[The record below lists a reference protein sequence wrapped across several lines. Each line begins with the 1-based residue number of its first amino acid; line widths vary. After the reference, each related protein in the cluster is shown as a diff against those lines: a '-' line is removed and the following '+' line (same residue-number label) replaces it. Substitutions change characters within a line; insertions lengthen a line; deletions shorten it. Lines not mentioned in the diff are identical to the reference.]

1 MTPVNPYLQLLRKAL
16 LCLGFVIVLIGFNA
30 FDASAQNTKGDRP
43 EVRSGAKRENRF
55 KIQRRKNQSKPKYNR
70 LRPRRFSPAS
80 SARLSQPTKSNR
92 NFYSRNVYSNNKSV
106 SAKLSRQNTR
116 SGGRI
121 SLGSASG
128 RTRNF
133 FSQRNRFVNN
143 RSTSQRSQRYRIYSN
158 RSQVARAK
166 RFGTKQNPPRVKGTA
181 APRTVSRPFI
191 SRKSTTP
198 FAGFW
203 NQKPKGEKP
212 YTKGDLA
219 GRPLRTKN
227 FETRKP
233 VIVNP
238 TANPYRVR
246 PSRSDRP
253 YSGPI
258 RGGYVSATKSGQP
271 WKGDIAG
278 RKIKGRNYSTKRP
291 APGGKRIFPPPTSIS
306 GRNRGRSASLPGGGY
321 RSVSG
326 KISNGGSANP
336 VRSLG
341 RGSWNNKGRAISGR
355 NAGANG
361 NLGFYSGNIKSRRG
375 YNPQG
380 ETYTGN
386 LKARKRI
393 KGGGSISGAWN
404 NNGRAVAGK
413 NAGANGNLGFYS
425 GNVRPRRGYSPQGE
439 TYTGNIKARKRV
451 TGGGSISGAWNNNGR
466 AIAGKHAGANG
477 NLGFYSGNVRPRRG
491 YSPQGETYT
500 GNIKAR
506 KREKGGGSITG
517 SWNNNGRAIA
527 GRNAGG
533 DPTVSRYQGNV
544 KFQRRAK
551 GGGSI
556 SGSWNNNGRAIAGRN
571 TGGDPTVSRYQGNVK
586 FQRKA
591 KGGGSISGSWNNNGR
606 AIAGRNAG
614 GDPTVSRYQGNVK
627 YQRKEKGG
635 GSISGSWNN
644 NGRAI
649 AGRYPGGDKNVSY
662 YQGNLKF
669 KPKEKGGGSVS
680 GKHWNNNEQPTTV
693 KDNRST
699 GMASFQGNIKAK
711 KKDKPDVDYFP
722 QKKRQFDFQ
731 PSMRDQGEEYTGN
744 IKLARFK
751 RNFIKNPN
759 QADEALK
766 KNRPDK
772 TTYLVNGLQVKVKEK
787 DYKKRPHA
795 ADGSMPGIAP
805 GKNSI
810 RASEYSRVIRRNWD
824 YKRNPSSARAALRVR
839 EPGKAFLDATK
850 YQGNIKMKRF
860 DFFRK
865 KDLYPDSRF
874 VKTNKN
880 NTDEERS
887 LLTNFRLWWARL
899 FKKNENQPDHLKEK
913 VKKPRYDKGE
923 QGLWYD

>member
-1 MTPVNPYLQLLRKAL
+1 M
-16 LCLGFVIVLIGFNA
+16 GFNA

-55 KIQRRKNQSKPKYNR
+55 KIQRRKNQSKPNYNR

-92 NFYSRNVYSNNKSV
+92 NFYSRNVFSNNKSV

-203 NQKPKGEKP
+203 NQKAKGEKP

-506 KREKGGGSITG
+506 KREKGGGSITS

-571 TGGDPTVSRYQGNVK
+571 AGGDPTVSRYQGNVK

-824 YKRNPSSARAALRVR
+824 YKRNPSSAQAALRVR

>member
-1 MTPVNPYLQLLRKAL
+1 MTTGTPYSPLLRKVL
-16 LCLGFVIVLIGFNA
+16 LCAGLILFLLTLNSIEG
-30 FDASAQNTKGDRP
+30 SAQNTKGDRP
-43 EVRSGAKRENRF
+43 EVRSGANRENRF
-55 KIQRRKNQSKPKYNR
+55 RIQRKKNKGKPSYNR
-70 LRPRRFSPAS
+70 LRPKRYSPAS
-80 SARLSQPTKSNR
+80 SARLSRPTKSNR
-92 NFYSRNVYSNNKSV
+92 NFYSTRSFTNNRSV
-106 SAKLSRQNTR
+106 SGKLSRQNTR

-121 SLGSASG
+121 SVGSASG

-133 FSQRNRFVNN
+133 YSQRNRFVNN

-166 RFGTKQNPPRVKGTA
+166 RFGTKQNPPSVKGTVT
-181 APRTVSRPFI
+181 PRSASRPFI

-203 NQKPKGEKP
+203 NQKAKGEKP
-212 YTKGDLA
+212 WTKGDLA

-233 VIVNP
+233 VITNP
-238 TANPYRVR
+238 TANPYRVKPVR
-246 PSRSDRP
+246 GDRP

-258 RGGYVSATKSGQP
+258 RGGFVTRSQSGRP

-278 RKIKGRNYSTKRP
+278 RKIKGRNYESKRP
-291 APGGKRIFPPPTSIS
+291 APGGKRINPPPRSIS
-306 GRNRGRSASLPGGGY
+306 GKNRAGRSASLGGGY

-326 KISNGGSANP
+326 KLNTGGGANP

-341 RGSWNNKGRAISGR
+341 GRSWNNKGRAISGR

-361 NLGFYSGNIKSRRG
+361 NIGFYSGNIKSRRG
-375 YNPQG
+375 YGNQG
-380 ETYTGN
+380 EGYTGN
-386 LKARKRI
+386 IRSRKRLQ
-393 KGGGSISGAWN
+393 GGGSISGAWN
-404 NNGRAVAGK
+404 NNGRAIAGR
-413 NAGANGNLGFYS
+413 NAGANGKLGFYS
-425 GNVRPRRGYSPQGE
+425 GNVRPKRGYSSQGE
-439 TYTGNIKARKRV
+439 TYTGSIKSRRREK
-451 TGGGSISGAWNNNGR
+451 GGGSISGAWNNNGR

-477 NLGFYSGNVRPRRG
+477 KLGFYSGNMRTRRG
-491 YSPQGETYT
+491 YSPQGETYS

-506 KREKGGGSITG
+506 KREKGGGSISG
-517 SWNNNGRAIA
+517 PWNNNGRAVA

-533 DPTVSRYQGNV
+533 DPAVSRYQGNIR
-544 KFQRRAK
+544 FQQKGK

-556 SGSWNNNGRAIAGRN
+556 SGSWNNNGRAIAGRHD
-571 TGGDPTVSRYQGNVK
+571 GGDPAVSRYQGNVR
-586 FQRKA
+586 FQRK
-591 KGGGSISGSWNNNGR
+591 G
-606 AIAGRNAG
+606 
-614 GDPTVSRYQGNVK
+614 
-627 YQRKEKGG
+627 KGG

-649 AGRYPGGDKNVSY
+649 AGRYPGGNAKISNHTGYKMFDLKPSMRNQGEEY
-662 YQGNLKF
+662 TGNLKA
-669 KPKEKGGGSVS
+669 KPKPRGAGGSIS
-680 GKHWNNNEQPTTV
+680 GKFWNNNEQSTTIR
-693 KDNRST
+693 NNNST
-699 GMASFQGNIKAK
+699 KLASFQGNLKSK
-711 KKDKPDVDYFP
+711 KIEKPDVKYFP
-722 QKKRQFDFQ
+722 QKYRQFDLH
-731 PSMRDQGEEYTGN
+731 PSMRNQGEEYTGN
-744 IKLARFK
+744 IKLSRFK
-751 RNFIKNPN
+751 RNYLKSPN

-810 RASEYSRVIRRNWD
+810 RASEYTRVIRRTWD
-824 YKRNPSSARAALRVR
+824 YKRNPSSARGALRVR
-839 EPGKAFLDATK
+839 EPGKAFLDATD

-860 DFFRK
+860 DLFRK
-865 KDLYPDSRF
+865 KDFYPDSRF

-887 LLTNFRLWWARL
+887 LLTNFKLWWARL
-899 FKKNENQPDHLKEK
+899 FRKNENQPDHLKDK

>member
-586 FQRKA
+586 
-591 KGGGSISGSWNNNGR
+591 
-606 AIAGRNAG
+606 
-614 GDPTVSRYQGNVK
+614 

>member
-1 MTPVNPYLQLLRKAL
+1 M
-16 LCLGFVIVLIGFNA
+16 GFNA

-70 LRPRRFSPAS
+70 LRPKRFSPAS

-92 NFYSRNVYSNNKSV
+92 NFYSRNVFSNNKSV

-258 RGGYVSATKSGQP
+258 RGGYVSATKSGRP

-291 APGGKRIFPPPTSIS
+291 APGGKRIFPPPTSVS

>member
-1 MTPVNPYLQLLRKAL
+1 MRKVI
-16 LCLGFVIVLIGFNA
+16 LCLGFAVVLMGLNA
-30 FDASAQNTKGDRP
+30 IDANGQNTKGDRP
-43 EVRSGAKRENRF
+43 EVRSGGKRETRF
-55 KIQRRKNQSKPKYNR
+55 KTPRRKNQSKPSYNR
-70 LRPRRFSPAS
+70 LRPKRFSPAS
-80 SARLSQPTKSNR
+80 SARLSKPTKANR
-92 NFYSRNVYSNNKSV
+92 NFYSRRSYSNNRSV
-106 SAKLSRQNTR
+106 SGKLSRQNTR

-121 SLGSASG
+121 SVGSASG

-133 FSQRNRFVNN
+133 YSQRSRFVNN
-143 RSTSQRSQRYRIYSN
+143 RSTAQRSQRYRIYSN

-166 RFGTKQNPPRVKGTA
+166 RFGTKQNPPNVKGTV

-198 FAGFW
+198 FARFW

-246 PSRSDRP
+246 PVRGDRP
-253 YSGPI
+253 YNGPI
-258 RGGYVSATKSGQP
+258 RGGYVSATKSGKP

-291 APGGKRIFPPPTSIS
+291 APGGKRIFPPPNSVS
-306 GRNRGRSASLPGGGY
+306 GKNRGRSASLPGGGY

-326 KISNGGSANP
+326 KIKNGGAANP
-336 VRSLG
+336 VRSMG
-341 RGSWNNKGRAISGR
+341 SGSWNNKGRAIAGR

-361 NLGFYSGNIKSRRG
+361 NLGFFA
-375 YNPQG
+375 
-380 ETYTGN
+380 GN
-386 LKARKRI
+386 LKSRKRI

-404 NNGRAVAGK
+404 NKGRAVAGK

-425 GNVRPRRGYSPQGE
+425 GNVRPKRGYSSQGETYTGSIKARKRVKGGGSISGAWNNNGRAVTGKNAGANGNLGFYSGNMRPKRGYSPQGE

-466 AIAGKHAGANG
+466 AIAG
-477 NLGFYSGNVRPRRG
+477 
-491 YSPQGETYT
+491 
-500 GNIKAR
+500 
-506 KREKGGGSITG
+506 
-517 SWNNNGRAIA
+517 
-527 GRNAGG
+527 RNAGG
-533 DPTVSRYQGNV
+533 DPSVSRYQGNL
-544 KFQRRAK
+544 
-551 GGGSI
+551 
-556 SGSWNNNGRAIAGRN
+556 
-571 TGGDPTVSRYQGNVK
+571 K
-586 FQRKA
+586 FQRKG

-614 GDPTVSRYQGNVK
+614 GDPSVSRYQGNMK
-627 YQRKEKGG
+627 FQPKGKGG

-649 AGRYPGGDKNVSY
+649 AGRNAGGEPSVSR
-662 YQGNLKF
+662 YQGNMKF
-669 KPKEKGGGSVS
+669 RPKAKGGGSISGSWNNKGQAIAGRYPGGNAKISNHTGYKMFDLKPSMRNQGEEYTGNLKAKPKPKGAGGSIS

-693 KDNRST
+693 RNNNST
-699 GMASFQGNIKAK
+699 KLAAFQGNIKAK

-731 PSMRDQGEEYTGN
+731 PSMRDQGEEYTGS

-751 RNFIKNPN
+751 RNYLKTPN

-766 KNRPDK
+766 KSRPDK

-810 RASEYSRVIRRNWD
+810 RASEYTRVVRQNWD
-824 YKRNPSSARAALRVR
+824 YKRNPSSARGALRVR
-839 EPGKAFLDATK
+839 EPGKAFLDATN
-850 YQGNIKMKRF
+850 YQGNIKLKRF

-880 NTDEERS
+880 NTDEERG
-887 LLTNFRLWWARL
+887 LLTNFKLWWARL

>member
-1 MTPVNPYLQLLRKAL
+1 MTPGNSYPQLLRKAL
-16 LCLGFVIVLIGFNA
+16 LCFGFVLILLGLNA
-30 FDASAQNTKGDRP
+30 VDASAQNTKGDRP
-43 EVRSGAKRENRF
+43 EVRSGSKRENRF
-55 KIQRRKNQSKPKYNR
+55 KVSRKKNQSKPKYNR

-80 SARLSQPTKSNR
+80 SARISRPTKSNR
-92 NFYSRNVYSNNKSV
+92 NFYRQNAFTNNRSV
-106 SAKLSRQNTR
+106 SGQLSKRNAK

-121 SLGSASG
+121 SVGSASG

-133 FSQRNRFVNN
+133 FSQRNRYVNN

-166 RFGTKQNPPRVKGTA
+166 RFGTKQNPPRVNGTP
-181 APRTVSRPFI
+181 APRTASRPFI

-203 NQKPKGEKP
+203 NQKPKGERP

-233 VIVNP
+233 VVINP

-246 PSRSDRP
+246 PSRGDRT

-258 RGGYVSATKSGQP
+258 RGGYVTASKSGRP

-306 GRNRGRSASLPGGGY
+306 GKNRGRSASLPGSGY

-326 KISNGGSANP
+326 KISTGGSANP

-341 RGSWNNKGRAISGR
+341 RGSWNNRGRAVAPR

-361 NLGFYSGNIKSRRG
+361 NLGFFS
-375 YNPQG
+375 
-380 ETYTGN
+380 GN
-386 LKARKRI
+386 LKSRKRI

-425 GNVRPRRGYSPQGE
+425 GNVRPRKGYSPQGE
-439 TYTGNIKARKRV
+439 TYTGNMKARKRIK
-451 TGGGSISGAWNNNGR
+451 GGGSISGAWNNNGR
-466 AIAGKHAGANG
+466 AIAGKNAGANG
-477 NLGFYSGNVRPRRG
+477 NLGFYSGNVRPRKG

-500 GNIKAR
+500 GNMKAR
-506 KREKGGGSITG
+506 KRVTGGGSISG
-517 SWNNNGRAIA
+517 SWNNDGRAIA

-533 DPTVSRYQGNV
+533 NPS
-544 KFQRRAK
+544 
-551 GGGSI
+551 
-556 SGSWNNNGRAIAGRN
+556 
-571 TGGDPTVSRYQGNVK
+571 VSRYQGNVK

-614 GDPTVSRYQGNVK
+614 GDPSVSRYQGNVK
-627 YQRKEKGG
+627 FQRKAKGGGSISGSWNNNGRAIAGRYPGGDASVSRYQGNMKFQRKEKGG

-649 AGRYPGGDKNVSY
+649 AGRYPGGDASVSR
-662 YQGNLKF
+662 YQGNIKF
-669 KPKEKGGGSVS
+669 KPKAKGGGSVS

-693 KDNRST
+693 RNNNST
-699 GMASFQGNIKAK
+699 GLARFQGNIKGGK
-711 KKDKPDVDYFP
+711 KEKPDVDYFP

-731 PSMRDQGEEYTGN
+731 PSMRDQGEAYTGS
-744 IKLARFK
+744 IKLPRFK
-751 RNFIKNPN
+751 KNYLKNPN

-766 KNRPDK
+766 KSRPDK

-810 RASEYSRVIRRNWD
+810 RASEYTRVVRRDWD
-824 YKRNPSSARAALRVR
+824 YKRNPSSARAALHVR
-839 EPGKAFLDATK
+839 EPGKAFLDATH
-850 YQGNIKMKRF
+850 YQGNIKLKRF

-899 FKKNENQPDHLKEK
+899 FKKNENQPDHLKDK

-923 QGLWYD
+923 KGLWYD

>member
-556 SGSWNNNGRAIAGRN
+556 SGSWNNNGRAIAGR
-571 TGGDPTVSRYQGNVK
+571 
-586 FQRKA
+586 
-591 KGGGSISGSWNNNGR
+591 
-606 AIAGRNAG
+606 
-614 GDPTVSRYQGNVK
+614 
-627 YQRKEKGG
+627 
-635 GSISGSWNN
+635 
-644 NGRAI
+644 
-649 AGRYPGGDKNVSY
+649 YPGGDKNVSY

>member
-1 MTPVNPYLQLLRKAL
+1 
-16 LCLGFVIVLIGFNA
+16 
-30 FDASAQNTKGDRP
+30 
-43 EVRSGAKRENRF
+43 
-55 KIQRRKNQSKPKYNR
+55 
-70 LRPRRFSPAS
+70 
-80 SARLSQPTKSNR
+80 
-92 NFYSRNVYSNNKSV
+92 
-106 SAKLSRQNTR
+106 
-116 SGGRI
+116 
-121 SLGSASG
+121 
-128 RTRNF
+128 
-133 FSQRNRFVNN
+133 
-143 RSTSQRSQRYRIYSN
+143 
-158 RSQVARAK
+158 
-166 RFGTKQNPPRVKGTA
+166 
-181 APRTVSRPFI
+181 
-191 SRKSTTP
+191 
-198 FAGFW
+198 
-203 NQKPKGEKP
+203 
-212 YTKGDLA
+212 LA

-233 VIVNP
+233 VVVNP

-246 PSRSDRP
+246 PSRGDRT

-258 RGGYVSATKSGQP
+258 RGGYVTASKSGRP

-291 APGGKRIFPPPTSIS
+291 SPGGKRIFPPPTSIS
-306 GRNRGRSASLPGGGY
+306 GRNRGRSASLPGSGY

-326 KISNGGSANP
+326 KIKNGGGANP

-341 RGSWNNKGRAISGR
+341 RGSWNNKGRAVAGR

-375 YNPQG
+375 YNVQG
-380 ETYTGN
+380 EGYTGSI
-386 LKARKRI
+386 KARKRV

-439 TYTGNIKARKRV
+439 TYTGSIKARKRIK
-451 TGGGSISGAWNNNGR
+451 GGGSISGAWNNNGR

-500 GNIKAR
+500 GSIKAR
-506 KREKGGGSITG
+506 KRVT
-517 SWNNNGRAIA
+517 
-527 GRNAGG
+527 
-533 DPTVSRYQGNV
+533 
-544 KFQRRAK
+544 

-571 TGGDPTVSRYQGNVK
+571 AGGDPSVSRYQGNVK

-606 AIAGRNAG
+606 AIAGRYPG
-614 GDPTVSRYQGNVK
+614 GDASVSRYQGNMK
-627 YQRKEKGG
+627 FQRKEKGG

-649 AGRYPGGDKNVSY
+649 AGRYPGGDASVSR
-662 YQGNLKF
+662 YQGNIRF

-693 KDNRST
+693 RNNNST
-699 GMASFQGNIKAK
+699 GLARFQGNIKAG
-711 KKDKPDVDYFP
+711 KKDKPDINYFP
-722 QKKRQFDFQ
+722 QKKRQFDFH
-731 PSMRDQGEEYTGN
+731 PSMRDQGEEYTGS
-744 IKLARFK
+744 IKLSRFK
-751 RNFIKNPN
+751 KNYLKSPN

-766 KNRPDK
+766 KSRPDK

-787 DYKKRPHA
+787 DYRKRPHA

-810 RASEYSRVIRRNWD
+810 RASEYTRVVRRDWD
-824 YKRNPSSARAALRVR
+824 YKRNPSSARAALHVR
-839 EPGKAFLDATK
+839 EPGKAFLDATH
-850 YQGNIKMKRF
+850 YQGNIKLKRF

-887 LLTNFRLWWARL
+887 LLTNFKLWWARL
-899 FKKNENQPDHLKEK
+899 FKKNENQPDHLKDK

-923 QGLWYD
+923 KGLWYD